1 MPDLLRALDPG
12 SQHDWVRDAL
22 DQSTSGAT

>member
-1 MPDLLRALDPG
+1 MPDFLAALDPG

-22 DQSTSGAT
+22 DQPTSAKD